1 MSWNRHP
8 FVMKV
13 GAMKDRIDPLI
24 EDRAPWLFADRPGTA
39 LARKVL
45 DRALSYQRTVDIATA
60 LRDAPS
66 ATIMDEMFHLL
77 GDNVTARGLDNI
89 PAKGPALV
97 VANHPTGIADGII
110 LHGLLSRVRP
120 DAFYFANKDILSVMP
135 QMEDM
140 IAPVEWRKDRRSHG
154 KTRETMAYMR
164 RAVRDER
171 LGVMFP
177 SGRLAQRRGL
187 QLHERP
193 WMPSAAMLARKFDLP
208 VIPVNMRARNSVLFY
223 LFDVL
228 HSSLKDITLFHETLN
243 KADQPYVVT
252 MGEPIAASA
261 LPETSEEGIEVL
273 RRATL
278 ALGEEGSQTVSL
290 IKATR
295 RPLVRF

>member
-1 MSWNRHP
+1 
-8 FVMKV
+8 
-13 GAMKDRIDPLI
+13 MKDRIDPLI

-39 LARKVL
+39 LARKAL

-77 GDNVTARGLDNI
+77 GENVTTRGLDNI

-164 RAVRDER
+164 RAVREDR

-228 HSSLKDITLFHETLN
+228 HASLKDITLFHETLN

-252 MGEPIAASA
+252 VGEPIAASA

-295 RPLVRF
+295 RPLLRF